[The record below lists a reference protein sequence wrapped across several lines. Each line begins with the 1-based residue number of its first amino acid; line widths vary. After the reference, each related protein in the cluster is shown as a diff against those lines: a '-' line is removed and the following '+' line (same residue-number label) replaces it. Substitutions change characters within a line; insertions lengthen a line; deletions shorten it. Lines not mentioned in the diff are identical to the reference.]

1 MKVTST
7 IAMVAGLVA
16 SVNAHTQV
24 FGVSVNGVSQG
35 DGRGVYVRSPPSN
48 SPIKDVTNP
57 AIECNVNNVAV
68 PKKVVAKA
76 GDKLT
81 FKWFHNTPG
90 AGDDCIDPSHLGP
103 IMHWIAPLSS
113 NGNGA
118 VWSKLAETGFEN
130 GKWAVQTLIA
140 NGCEWTITIPPQVK
154 AGDYLIKG
162 EIIALHEA
170 DTNFR
175 SNNARGA
182 QFYPSCSQFTITG
195 GGNAVPDENFN
206 FIGGYTPTGPGIL
219 FNLYSGFTSY
229 PFPGPNVWVPTSS
242 GSPAPAPAPKPITS
256 KPAAV
261 KPKPTTVPKPPV
273 HQTVQPKPTTMVTST
288 RAKGHHSTGGHHHHT
303 VKPTPPASAGQQLVG
318 KWGQCGGKNWTGGK
332 ACASGSTCKFQNDY
346 YSQCL

>member
-16 SVNAHTQV
+16 SVSAHTQV

-48 SPIKDVTNP
+48 SPVKDVTNP

-103 IMHWIAPLSS
+103 IMHWIAPLDS

-118 VWSKLAETGFEN
+118 VWSKIAETGFEN
-130 GKWAVQTLIA
+130 GEWAVQTLRA
-140 NGCEWTITIPPQVK
+140 NNCEWTITIPPQVK

-162 EIIALHEA
+162 EVIALHEA

-182 QFYPSCSQFTITG
+182 QFYPSCSQFTITEG
-195 GGNAVPDENFN
+195 GDVVPNENFN
-206 FIGGYTPTGPGIL
+206 FIGGYTPTDPGIL
-219 FNLYSGFTSY
+219 FNLYSSFTSY
-229 PFPGPNVWVPTSS
+229 PFPGPNVWVPSSS
-242 GSPAPAPAPKPITS
+242 GSPAPKPSPKPVTT
-256 KPAAV
+256 KPVAH
-261 KPKPTTVPKPPV
+261 PKPTP
-273 HQTVQPKPTTMVTST
+273 HPKPTTMITST
-288 RAKGHHSTGGHHHHT
+288 CVKGNYT
-303 VKPTPPASAGQQLVG
+303 KPTSAPSAGQPTVG
-318 KWGQCGGKNWTGGK
+318 KWGQCGGQNWYGGK
-332 ACASGSTCKFQNDY
+332 VCASGSTCKFQNPY